1 MSDVKALDINGT
13 SYDIKAITVADT
25 NSGSLKYWTGTRQ
38 QYDAI
43 QEKDS
48 NTIYNVV
55 GDADT
60 SSTVLDLL
68 YPVGAVYIGTMATC
82 PLAALG
88 IGTWQLVS
96 SGRVLQGVGSGQN
109 VGDTVEAGLPNITG
123 SSDVRIAYSSNP
135 QPTKRGSADIGAVYT
150 DGYIVPSRNNSS
162 GVTGDSLN
170 IGGID
175 ASKSNAIY
183 GNSSTVQPPAYL
195 VNIWERIE

>member
-43 QEKDS
+43 QVKDS
-48 NTIYNVV
+48 NTIYNVI

-60 SSTVLDLL
+60 SSTMIDLL

-109 VGDTVEAGLPNITG
+109 AGDTVEAGLPNITG

-150 DGYIVPSRNNSS
+150 DGYIIPNRNSSS

-170 IGGID
+170 IGGVD

-183 GNSSTVQPPAYL
+183 GNSNTVQPPAYL